1 MGCKNTDT
9 LFLRKHFRP
18 KKVKAGE
25 MKGRLTI
32 LLHPLPGENGRTQ
45 VTAEG
50 RQHSHTNKETDA
62 KACLAFV
69 RGRSAKRANY
79 T

>member
-1 MGCKNTDT
+1 MYYRSDMGCKNTDT

-32 LLHPLPGENGRTQ
+32 LLHPLPGEDGRTRATRE
-45 VTAEG
+45 VDNIT
-50 RQHSHTNKETDA
+50 SVNKVSETR
-62 KACLAFV
+62 KQ
-69 RGRSAKRANY
+69 SQ
-79 T
+79 